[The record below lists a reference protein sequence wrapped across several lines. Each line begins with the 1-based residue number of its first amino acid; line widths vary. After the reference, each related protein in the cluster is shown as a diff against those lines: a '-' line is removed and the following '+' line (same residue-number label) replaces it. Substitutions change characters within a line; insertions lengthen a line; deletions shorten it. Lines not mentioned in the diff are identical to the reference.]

1 MITPH
6 ANSLAFV
13 AQFIETNLGIIYS
26 PDNYFQLE
34 NRLEDL
40 VKQYKLRDLDHL
52 IESLRTVGGSEIKA
66 SLLDAA
72 TNNETSFFRD
82 QKIFDAFRQL
92 AINEWT
98 QRPLSLQLGQPV
110 RIWSAAS
117 STGQEALSL
126 SMIWQELSQK
136 IKLPTLELY
145 ASDISGKAL
154 KKAQSGLYSPL
165 EIGRGLP
172 KDLQARYFA
181 PSPEGGHRAL
191 GEIHKRIRFERLNL
205 CEGFRHVGSFHVIFC
220 RNVLIYQ
227 RIEKKIDIIK
237 RLSQQLLPGGFL
249 VMGAGE
255 SLLGLSDAFEQVD
268 IQGAILYRLRAAN
281 GVQAA

>member
-1 MITPH
+1 MINPQ
-6 ANSLAFV
+6 ANSLSFV

-40 VKQYKLRDLDHL
+40 VKQYQLRDLDHL
-52 IESLRTVGGSEIKA
+52 IEHLRNAAGSDLKA

-82 QKIFDAFRQL
+82 PKIFDAFRQL
-92 AINEWT
+92 TINEWT
-98 QRPLSLQLGQPV
+98 QRPLQLQPGQPI

-136 IKLPTLELY
+136 TNLPALEIY

-172 KDLQARYFA
+172 NEMQVRYFA

-191 GEIHKRIRFERLNL
+191 GEIHRRIRFERLNL
-205 CEGFRHVGSFHVIFC
+205 CEGFRHVGSFHIIFC

-227 RIEKKIDIIK
+227 RIEKKTDIIK

-249 VMGAGE
+249 VLGAGE
-255 SLLGLSDAFEQVD
+255 SLLGLSDAFEQFE

-281 GVQAA
+281 GFQAA